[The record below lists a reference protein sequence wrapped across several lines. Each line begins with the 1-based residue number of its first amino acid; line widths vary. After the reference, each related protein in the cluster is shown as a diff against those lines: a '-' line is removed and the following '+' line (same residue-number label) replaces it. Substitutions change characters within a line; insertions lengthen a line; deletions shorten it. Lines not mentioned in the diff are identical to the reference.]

1 MRLFLRENTFKFP
14 PDATFICSV
23 PSWGNVGQMA
33 CDVLLATLQSKG
45 LLERIGTIESHHVLP
60 MVGYDSWG
68 DGAPQ
73 HLCVPIEG
81 ER

>member
-14 PDATFICSV
+14 PNATFICSV
-23 PSWGNVGQMA
+23 PSWGTVGQMA
-33 CDVLLATLQSKG
+33 CDVLLATLHSKG

-60 MVGYDSWG
+60 MAGYDSWG
-68 DGAPQ
+68 ADAPQ

-81 ER
+81 